1 MRQYYQSFALT
12 IRPRL
17 GITDNTIN
25 AFKIWLL
32 KQTHSVA
39 VTEMTNEARHLHAQI
54 WLSEGRTKDDVA
66 KAVKRICER
75 TIEDWDAS
83 QTKVLRGGIRIA
95 YSDWYLEYL
104 VDNEEKG
111 CVEID
116 NIVTNN
122 PPDRTE
128 HYYPSEE
135 EQEKVKAVAQAA
147 DPRFLK
153 MEQDCNRYLECSG
166 KELTIKNVA
175 SWLSYAMFDERSMK
189 VLVQQ
194 RDRTAVCKT
203 LYAYMSRG
211 GNLELFLEKTAEE
224 KKLDKKFEEVK
235 AYLAKNPV
243 DYSEDHVLSPIAQ
256 LLLVRQVS
264 F

>member
-25 AFKIWLL
+25 AFKTWLL

-75 TIEDWDAS
+75 TIEDWDAA

-116 NIVTNN
+116 NIITNN

-135 EQEKVKAVAQAA
+135 EQENVKAVAQAA

-153 MEQDCNRYLECSG
+153 MEQECNKYLAQRG
-166 KELTIKNVA
+166 IELSIKAVA
-175 SWLSYAMFDERSMK
+175 GWLAYAMFDERSMK

-194 RDRTAVCKT
+194 RDRTAICKT
-203 LYAYMSRG
+203 LYAYMKRT
-211 GNLELFLEKTAEE
+211 GNIELFLEKTAEE
-224 KKLDKKFEEVK
+224 KKLDKKFEDLK
-235 AYLAKNPV
+235 DYLAKNPV
-243 DYSEDHVLSPIAQ
+243 YDSDEESEFS
-256 LLLVRQVS
+256 
-264 F
+264 